1 MRLPRIAKDGQVSY
15 GELVGLAISFVVPE
29 NPQGLADY
37 QIKLTYQDVDDDTVV
52 IGSSEELL
60 DAIEQFSA
68 QRVLGLTAEVK
79 RFTKANPQ
87 QGSPPK
93 NSSRASPERGTN
105 TNNAGTQA
113 NGSGPPPIIQN
124 VVESVVDIILK
135 AAVAVNGHG
144 RANTAHPYYS
154 PDGVPVE
161 PADSTASRAA
171 ASPAAPAEVPDS
183 PETKTTENP
192 AAGLKNPPTE
202 PSPEVNASPAVADTA
217 GETNAAAEAEPQV
230 EEERPFIHG
239 RHTCDCCLTTP
250 VIGKRF
256 HAVNMADY
264 DLCEKCFK
272 NYKGSEIQFE
282 AVELGKYD
290 IICSSLTLPW

>member
-15 GELVGLAISFVVPE
+15 EELVGLAISFVVPE
-29 NPQGLADY
+29 YPAGLTDY
-37 QIKLTYQDVDDDTVV
+37 QVKLTYQDVDDDTIVM
-52 IGSSEELL
+52 GSSEELF
-60 DAIEQFSA
+60 DAIEQFSD

-79 RFTKANPQ
+79 RFTKAKPQ
-87 QGSPPK
+87 QGGQSK
-93 NSSRASPERGTN
+93 NWSRASSERGTK

-161 PADSTASRAA
+161 PADSTAPRAA
-171 ASPAAPAEVPDS
+171 AAPAAPAEIPDS
-183 PETKTTENP
+183 AESKATENL
-192 AAGLKNPPTE
+192 AAGLKNPPAE
-202 PSPEVNASPAVADTA
+202 PSPEVNPSPAVAD
-217 GETNAAAEAEPQV
+217 AADAEAERQV
-230 EEERPFIHG
+230 KEERPFIHG

-282 AVELGKYD
+282 AVELGKYH
-290 IICSSLTLPW
+290 IIYSLTLSW